1 MDELLNRE
9 QQIKIL
15 KLARNTIAGKLGL
28 SLPFPDL
35 ELNEQVFKEKF
46 GAFVT
51 LHIRGSLRGC
61 IGYIKGIKE
70 ISETIIDMS
79 KASAFDDPRFAS
91 LKKDEF
97 EKIDIEV
104 SILSPIEE
112 VKSIS
117 DIVIGRDGLIIKK
130 GFKSGLLLPQVAVE
144 QKWGLEEFLMNT
156 CFKAG
161 LSPQAWKEKDTKLE
175 KFSAQVFGEIEL
187 GLKK

>member
-28 SLPFPDL
+28 PLPYRDL
-35 ELNEQVFKEKF
+35 ELNESVFKEKF

-51 LHIRGSLRGC
+51 LHIKGGLRGC
-61 IGYIKGIKE
+61 IGYIVGIKE
-70 ISETIIDMS
+70 ITETIIDMS

-91 LKKDEF
+91 LKKEEF

-104 SILSPIEE
+104 SILSPIED
-112 VKSIS
+112 VKNVS

-130 GFKSGLLLPQVAVE
+130 GYKSGLLLPQVAVE
-144 QKWGLEEFLMNT
+144 QKWNLEEFLFNT
-156 CFKAG
+156 CLKAG
-161 LSPQAWKEKDTKLE
+161 LSPQSWKEKDTKIE

-187 GLKK
+187 GLK